1 MQLPRDQVCACE
13 ASEERPG
20 HVADWRVGI
29 GDVRSSNIP
38 GARGGDVRERGL
50 HVTCGVLAR
59 SHRSATFHQYWPWHV
74 SQTFVAAWL
83 NPARSTL
90 IAQNAVV
97 GCYGRLSL

>member
-1 MQLPRDQVCACE
+1 MHANRVKKDLGTLQTGGLALAMSALPTFLA
-13 ASEERPG
+13 
-20 HVADWRVGI
+20 HVG
-29 GDVRSSNIP
+29 GC
-38 GARGGDVRERGL
+38 RGRGL

-90 IAQNAVV
+90 IAQNAV